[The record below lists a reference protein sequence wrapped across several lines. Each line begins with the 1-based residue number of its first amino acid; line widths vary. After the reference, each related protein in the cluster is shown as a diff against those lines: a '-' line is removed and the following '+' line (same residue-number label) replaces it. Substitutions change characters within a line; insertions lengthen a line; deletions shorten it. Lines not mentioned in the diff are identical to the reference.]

1 MNAMQRRFVQEYKV
15 DLNAT
20 QAAIRAGYSENTAYS
35 QGHDLLKKPE
45 ISEAIEHELEMCCE
59 RTRVTKDKI
68 IRELARIGF
77 ANVGK
82 ILDDAKG
89 GLLDGLSEDDLASIS
104 SVKTKTIKNR
114 GGNDDDDEYMIER
127 EIKFHDKGKALE
139 QLGRHLGM
147 FNDKL
152 DVTVSKTQEQAADE
166 MKDMIDSAKQKRN
179 TADS

>member
-1 MNAMQRRFVQEYKV
+1 MNAMQRRFVQEYKI

-35 QGHDLLKKPE
+35 QGQRLLKDVE
-45 ISEAIEHELEMCCE
+45 IAGEIQQELDRCCE

-82 ILDDAKG
+82 ILDDSSG
-89 GLLDGLSEDDLASIS
+89 GILEGLSEDDLAAVS
-104 SVKTKTIKNR
+104 SVKTKTLST
-114 GGNDDDDEYMIER
+114 DDETGHVIIER

-152 DVTVSKTQEQAADE
+152 DVTVSKTQEQATDE
-166 MKDMIDSAKQKRN
+166 MKEMIANARSKHNSND
-179 TADS
+179 T

>member
-1 MNAMQRRFVQEYKV
+1 MQRRFVQEYKI

-20 QAAIRAGYSENTAYS
+20 QAAIRAGYCKNTAYS
-35 QGHDLLKKPE
+35 MGHQLLKKLE
-45 ISEAIEHELEMCCE
+45 IAEAIEHELELCCE

-77 ANVGK
+77 ANIGT
-82 ILDDAKG
+82 ILDDASG
-89 GLLDGLSEDDLASIS
+89 GLLDGLSEDDLAAVST
-104 SVKTKTIKNR
+104 VKTKTLRTDKDS
-114 GGNDDDDEYMIER
+114 DDIILER

-152 DVTVSKTQEQAADE
+152 DLTISKSQEEAEAE
-166 MKDMIDSAKQKRN
+166 MKEMVDRAKANRSRDSK
-179 TADS
+179 